1 MQSGPSPLY
10 ACRADPRFGYCLYVP
25 PEQSARKPDLL
36 IAVHGSL
43 RLATMMRDTFSA
55 FARWNHCVVLSPL
68 FPVGVLG
75 DSNDDGYKYLHEADL
90 RYDQVLLAMVEE
102 ATARLDVHAEEFALF
117 GYSGGGHF
125 AHRFF
130 TLHPKRLWAVSI
142 GAPGSVTL
150 LDESRDWWIGVRNIR
165 DLFGVAL
172 DVEAMK
178 RVPVQMIVGRVDL
191 ETFEI
196 EHKPGER
203 YWMTG
208 ANDAGRTRPE
218 RLETLR
224 ESYERRGI
232 HVRFDLLPDVAHD
245 VARCTKPAED
255 FLTDVLRERRDRV
268 PAERAT

>member
-1 MQSGPSPLY
+1 MPSGPSPLY

-25 PEQSARKPDLL
+25 PEQSGRKPDLL
-36 IAVHGSL
+36 VAVHGSL

-68 FPVGVLG
+68 FPVDVLG
-75 DSNDDGYKYLHEADL
+75 DGNDDGYKYLHEADL
-90 RYDQVLLAMVEE
+90 RYDQVLLAMVDE
-102 ATARLDVHAEEFALF
+102 AKARHDMQAEEFALF

-130 TLHPKRLWAVSI
+130 TLHPNRLWAVSI

-150 LDESRDWWIGVRNIR
+150 LDESRDWWVGVRNVR

-172 DVEAMK
+172 DVDAMTS
-178 RVPVQMIVGRVDL
+178 VPVQMIVGRVDL

-196 EHKPGER
+196 VHQQGDR
-203 YWMTG
+203 YWMPG
-208 ANDAGRTRPE
+208 ANDAGHTRPE
-218 RLETLR
+218 RLAALR
-224 ESYERRGI
+224 DSYERRGI

-245 VARCTKPAED
+245 AARCAKSAED
-255 FLTDVLRERRDRV
+255 FLADVLRQRRD
-268 PAERAT
+268 